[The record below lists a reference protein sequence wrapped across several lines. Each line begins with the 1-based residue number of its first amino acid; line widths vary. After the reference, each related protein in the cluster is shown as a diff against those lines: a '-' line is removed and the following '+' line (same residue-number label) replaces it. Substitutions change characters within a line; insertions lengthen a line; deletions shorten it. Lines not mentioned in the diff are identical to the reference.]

1 LLPLADYRKSAV
13 HLLLPCL
20 PVTDRPP
27 PILSLGEAIVD
38 LICER
43 HLAPGEAPHSFVPH
57 HGGAP
62 ANVAAA
68 VARQGAAASLL
79 SGVGRDGWGE
89 WLLDG
94 LEAAAVGTD
103 WVVMIDGANTPL
115 ATALFDASGEP
126 SFQVYG
132 EHVGPVMAAAARFLE
147 QAVGECQA
155 LIVGSN
161 TMVGETEREVTRRA
175 VRLAGERGLP
185 VLLDP
190 NHRPTRW
197 EEQQTAIDFGLELA
211 RSSTVVKCNRSEASL
226 LTGVADHREATEA
239 LARLGPRLVVV
250 TDGPGQVLTAGAV
263 ETSFAP
269 RQLAGSQLVSPLGA
283 GDAFMGAL
291 AAGLAGLDWDLRRV
305 AEALPAACADAAD
318 CCRGWGARP

>member
-1 LLPLADYRKSAV
+1 M
-13 HLLLPCL
+13 
-20 PVTDRPP
+20 TDRPP

-43 HLAPGEAPHSFVPH
+43 NLAPGEAPRSFVPH

-68 VARQGAAASLL
+68 VARRGAPASLL
-79 SGVGRDGWGE
+79 SGVGMDGWGQ
-89 WLLDG
+89 WLLVG
-94 LEAAAVGTD
+94 LKSAGVGTD
-103 WVVMIDGANTPL
+103 WVATIDGANTPL
-115 ATALFDASGEP
+115 AIALFDAAGEP

-132 EHVGPVMAAAARFLE
+132 EHVGPVMAAAADLIE
-147 QAVGECQA
+147 PAISECQA
-155 LIVGSN
+155 LVVGSN

-175 VRLAGERGLP
+175 IRLATERGVP

-211 RSSTVVKCNRSEASL
+211 RSSAVIKCNRAEAGL
-226 LTGVADHREATEA
+226 LTGIVGHREAADA
-239 LARLGPRLVVV
+239 LAGLGPQLVVV
-250 TDGPGQVLTAGAV
+250 TDGPGEVLTAGAV
-263 ETSFAP
+263 KTSFAP
-269 RQLAGSQLVSPLGA
+269 PPLAESEIVSPLGA

-291 AAGLAGLDWDLRRV
+291 AAGLAGLEWDLSRV
-305 AEALPAACADAAD
+305 SEALPAACADAAD
-318 CCRGWGARP
+318 CCRSWGARP